1 MAEVSVKSPSAFHA
15 SRTDWFKP
23 DGREQNIKDY
33 IALANQLIWKRQGS
47 FFAAAVLAAIYF
59 DALTIFAFYAV
70 VVATE
75 LLDVLLGHQS
85 KKWDGED
92 RVVGRRIFL
101 RIAINTIL
109 SALAIS
115 AFILSIAH
123 QETSPGH
130 FTSLFFLFSAS
141 VFASMYN
148 SQMLGI
154 LVLRLSIYGCAFL
167 YIAFLDVVRYLPPLS
182 SPIWLQF
189 WTIIFVLYFIA
200 DMSLK
205 FYLSYQKQ
213 QKHMSLIEEENEH
226 TKAALEVK
234 SRFLAIVSHELR
246 TPLTSIVGSLE
257 ILKSEKFGVLPDPLK
272 PVLTIAARNSERLT
286 TLVEDLLD
294 LQKLEAGEMRLHFKT
309 INANDL
315 VQEAVEAIA
324 GYASKVGI
332 EVTSSLCEEDCNI
345 SGDRQRLI
353 QVMNNLLSNA
363 LKFSDDG
370 GTVLVRVEEL
380 GGKVRISVQD
390 EGIGIPVGAQD
401 AVFGKFSQVD
411 ASDIRKVGG
420 TGLGLN
426 ISKQIIERH
435 GALIDYTSKL
445 GVGSVFFIEFDRVI
459 GGDVEFNAAT
469 QAA

>member
-1 MAEVSVKSPSAFHA
+1 MKSPSAFRA
-15 SRTDWFKP
+15 LRIDWFKP

-59 DALTIFAFYAV
+59 DALLIFAFYAV
-70 VVATE
+70 VVVTE
-75 LLDVLLGHQS
+75 VLDVLLGHQS
-85 KKWDGED
+85 KTWDGKD
-92 RVVGRRIFL
+92 PVRGRRIFI

-115 AFILSIAH
+115 AFIISIAH
-123 QETSPGH
+123 QETSTGH

-148 SQMLGI
+148 SQMLTI

-167 YIAFLDVVRYLPPLS
+167 YIALLDVVRYLPPLNS
-182 SPIWLQF
+182 LIWLQF
-189 WTIIFVLYFIA
+189 WTIVFVLYFIA
-200 DMSLK
+200 DISLK
-205 FYLSYQKQ
+205 FYLNYQRQ
-213 QKHMSLIEEENEH
+213 QKHMSLIEEENEN

-257 ILKSEKFGVLPDPLK
+257 LLKSEKFGALPDNLK
-272 PVLTIAARNSERLT
+272 PVLNIAARNSERLT
-286 TLVEDLLD
+286 SLVEDLLD
-294 LQKLEAGEMRLHFKT
+294 LQNLEAGEMKLYFKT
-309 INANDL
+309 IDANTL
-315 VQEAVEAIA
+315 AQEAVEAVS
-324 GYASKVGI
+324 GYASKVGV
-332 EVTSSLCEEDCNI
+332 EVTTSLCDEGCDI
-345 SGDRQRLI
+345 SGDRSRLI

-363 LKFSDDG
+363 LKFSEDG
-370 GTVLVRVEEL
+370 GAVHVQVERLED
-380 GGKVRISVQD
+380 KVRISVKD
-390 EGIGIPVGAQD
+390 KGIGIPQGSED

-435 GALIDYTSKL
+435 GARIDYISKL
-445 GVGSVFFIEFDRVI
+445 GVGTVFFIEFDRVT
-459 GGDVEFNAAT
+459 GEDGSDAAPQT
-469 QAA
+469 A